1 MTGEPFDFDAI
12 DADIRR
18 AKELTDDQ
26 LASRISS
33 VTRLTDEEIKRL
45 FPKAADAAR
54 LAELMSIVK
63 DGTATTERANRLA
76 RNIGDLGGT
85 VITLL
90 DKFVA

>member
-12 DADIRR
+12 DADIEK

-33 VTRLTDEEIKRL
+33 VTRLTDEEIKRM
-45 FPKAADAAR
+45 FPKPADAAR
-54 LAELMSIVK
+54 LEELIGIVK

-76 RNIGDLGGT
+76 RNIGDLGGV